1 MKLGLDK
8 LGNYAGAFLVCC
20 LCLSFIGAD
29 TDGCNSPPPVSTSG
43 VQKVTVKVPLG
54 SDGMTSEQHNIAGR
68 YRVDNDPGATK
79 YLYVISAFT
88 GDVLIYSTVRG
99 KVTSGGKR
107 LTPTTVA
114 IANYQGN
121 GGQGFSVP
129 NLGGI
134 QVTNE
139 VLQDDGTYGTSG
151 DYLYWF
157 DQNGNYHQQYASSCI
172 IHVSDKPLHIKHAI
186 IDMEATGE
194 QQNDPAPPPP
204 IKSKK

>member
-1 MKLGLDK
+1 MKFGIKRTLGGFAVL
-8 LGNYAGAFLVCC
+8 A

-29 TDGCNSPPPVSTSG
+29 TDGCSSPPPVSTSG
-43 VQKVTVKVPLG
+43 VAKATVKVPTG
-54 SDGMTSEQHNIAGR
+54 PDGLTSEQRNVR
-68 YRVDNDPGATK
+68 DRLVEDNKPGAIK

-88 GDVLIYSTVRG
+88 GDVLIYSTVKG

-121 GGQGFSVP
+121 GGQGFAVP
-129 NLGGI
+129 DLGGN
-134 QVTNE
+134 QVTSE
-139 VLQDDGTYGTSG
+139 VLQDDGTYGSSG

-172 IHVSDKPLHIKHAI
+172 IHISDKPLHIKHAV
-186 IDMEATGE
+186 IDMESTGE
-194 QQNDPAPPPP
+194 PSNDPAPVPVPGKP
-204 IKSKK
+204 NRK